1 MHNVVTTECEENW
14 MQEAK
19 QSLKY
24 LSALTKKKCSF
35 SRISEKQSWI
45 TMMWFHCMSGELPFH
60 LFPCSLENTRSV
72 VSHLEILHLMG
83 RRGTQLISCSLYS
96 AVLLHPRPRCYTA
109 TDNSH
114 PGPGHTGEKHE
125 TTRVRFPP
133 TLGRRGGEKERRL
146 STIII
151 MLSDLLELVL
161 TSSSSHNNLP
171 DILGLDWTLN
181 S

>member
-1 MHNVVTTECEENW
+1 MFDQQNIRKTIMNHD
-14 MQEAK
+14 
-19 QSLKY
+19 
-24 LSALTKKKCSF
+24 
-35 SRISEKQSWI
+35 
-45 TMMWFHCMSGELPFH
+45 CMSGELPFH

-83 RRGTQLISCSLYS
+83 RRGTQLIPCSLYS
-96 AVLLHPRPRCYTA
+96 AALLHPRPRCYTA

-133 TLGRRGGEKERRL
+133 TLGRRGEKERRL

-151 MLSDLLELVL
+151 MLSDLLELVP

-171 DILGLDWTLN
+171 SILGLD
-181 S
+181 